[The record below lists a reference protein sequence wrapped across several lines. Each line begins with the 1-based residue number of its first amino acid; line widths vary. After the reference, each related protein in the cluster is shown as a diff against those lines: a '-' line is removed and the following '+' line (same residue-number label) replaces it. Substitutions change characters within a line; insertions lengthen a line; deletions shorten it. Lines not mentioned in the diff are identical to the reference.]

1 LRRAIADAAPPITG
15 IAHVELSVSDL
26 DASVAWYCRLLGAR
40 DVFRNR
46 NGEHGFSACAIL
58 EPSSRTVLAF
68 TQHDSVESA
77 TFSPR
82 RVGLDHVSFAVSD
95 RAALDA
101 WRTRL
106 DELGIEHDALDDQGF
121 AVALNLRDPDGIALE
136 FYFLLRRGAS

>member
-1 LRRAIADAAPPITG
+1 MPPITG

-26 DASVAWYCRLLGAR
+26 DASVEWYCRLLGAR

-46 NGEHGFSACAIL
+46 NDDRSFSACAIL

-68 TQHDSVESA
+68 TQHDAIEGGA
-77 TFSPR
+77 FTPHR
-82 RVGLDHVSFAVSD
+82 LGLDHLSFAVPD

-101 WRTRL
+101 WQARL
-106 DELGIEHDALDDQGF
+106 DELGIEHDAIDDQGF

-136 FYFLLRRGAS
+136 FYVLLRRGGE